1 MRSMTVLLAG
11 LLTAAFS
18 QSLAA
23 AALAKAGPA
32 TQGPP
37 QGPGQPPS
45 TQGLVLKKKA
55 PISNDVL
62 KVKLPRPATADLPN
76 GAKLMVLEDRR
87 LPTISF
93 QIIIPGAG
101 GYFDPESQIGLAQY
115 TAQMLREGTKTRT
128 TLQISRDLETISG
141 NVFAGSGLSAETA
154 TLSGGALTEN
164 FDKVLEIAADIL
176 LNPTFPVEE
185 WERAKARAK
194 SGLQQQR
201 TNPNFLGSERYNAIM
216 YGTHPA
222 GRITTTAQALDAITR
237 EAMAEFHRTKYVPD
251 HALIAFSGDISLA
264 EARKKVETAF
274 AGWKKAGV
282 PKPVLQDP
290 PMPGAPKVTLVAR
303 PNSVQTFVMVGTT
316 AMNRL
321 DPDYEELTVA
331 NRVLGGPMGRLFRI
345 LREEKGYTY
354 GIGSGFSAPKYRGTW
369 TASTSVRTPV
379 TEGALTDLLAQIAE
393 MREKPVPA
401 SEFEDAKRAI
411 AAAFAL
417 SLESPGAILN
427 YYVQSWTYGMPADYW
442 DTYPQKIAAVTPEQA
457 QAAARKYWDPARL
470 HIVAVG
476 DAPAVT
482 EILKKHGTLEIYDAD
497 GKRMTAPSLDT
508 R

>member
-1 MRSMTVLLAG
+1 MLLVA
-11 LLTAAFS
+11 LVTAAVS
-18 QSLAA
+18 AQ
-23 AALAKAGPA
+23 GPA
-32 TQGPP
+32 QAP
-37 QGPGQPPS
+37 QGPAQPPS

-55 PISNDVL
+55 PISSEVL
-62 KVKLPRPATADLPN
+62 KVKLPRPTTADLSN

-87 LPTISF
+87 LPSISF

-128 TLQISRDLETISG
+128 TLQISQQLETMSA
-141 NVFAGSGLSAETA
+141 NVFAGSGLSSETA
-154 TLSGGALTEN
+154 SLSGGALTEN
-164 FDKVLEIAADIL
+164 FDQVFEIAADIL
-176 LNPTFPVEE
+176 LNPTFPAEE

-216 YGTHPA
+216 YGSHPA
-222 GRITTTAQALDAITR
+222 GRITTTTQALDAITR
-237 EAMAEFHRTKYVPD
+237 DAMVEFHRTKYVPD

-264 EARKKVETAF
+264 DARKKVEAAL

-282 PKPVLQDP
+282 AKPVVQNP
-290 PMPGAPKVTLVAR
+290 PAPGAPKVTLIAR
-303 PNSVQTFVMVGTT
+303 PNSVQTLLMVGTPS
-316 AMNRL
+316 MNRM

-331 NRVLGGPMGRLFRI
+331 NRVLGGAMGRLFRI

-354 GIGSGFSAPKYRGTW
+354 GIGSGFSTFKYRGAW
-369 TASTSVRTPV
+369 TANTSVRTAV

-393 MREKPVPA
+393 MRDKPVPA

-427 YYVQSWTYGMPADYW
+427 YYVQSWTYGLPADYW
-442 DTYPQKIAAVTPEQA
+442 DTYPQKIAAVTPAQA
-457 QAAARKYWDPARL
+457 QAAAKKYWDRASL

-497 GKRMTAPSLDT
+497 GKKISSPSLDT